1 MHTRS
6 PHRNRGLRAL
16 VALSVSAMAVTGC
29 AGTTTADSSAA
40 PDPTMPV
47 VQEAADLLPAT
58 IVDKGILTVVMPTNE
73 PPMQFY
79 KEGTKE
85 MTGVNAD
92 IARLLASALGLGID
106 IQIANFDALIPG
118 LAAGR
123 YDATVSS
130 MTPTE
135 QRMQTLD
142 FVEYMN
148 IGSAVGAL
156 PDTDVAI
163 DRMCGRSVALLS
175 GSYQLTVNIPLL
187 DDACSADGKEPVETM
202 VFAET
207 RQVIQAVTSARADA
221 AFADSTVIGY
231 AAGQNP
237 GFVVKSEFDSAPVAV
252 GIPHDTGMLEPV
264 TKAMEAIIDSPEYAA
279 VLGRYGLQSGAI
291 TEVGV
296 NVAQG

>member
-6 PHRNRGLRAL
+6 PRHDRRMPAL
-16 VALSVSAMAVTGC
+16 LALSLSALAVSGC
-29 AGTTTADSSAA
+29 AGASSVGPSAA
-40 PDPTMPV
+40 PEPTMPV
-47 VQEAADLLPAT
+47 VQEAADLVPAA
-58 IVDKGILTVVMPTNE
+58 IKDKGVLTVVMPTNE

-79 KEGTKE
+79 KQGTKE

-92 IARLLASALGLGID
+92 IARLVAGALGLRID

-135 QRMQTLD
+135 ERMQTLD

-156 PDTDVAI
+156 EETDVSI
-163 DRMCGRSVALLS
+163 DDMCGKSVALLS
-175 GSYQLTVNIPLL
+175 GSYQLTVNIPLI
-187 DDACSADGKEPVETM
+187 DEACASGGQEPVDVL

-207 RQVIQAVTSARADA
+207 RQVIQAVTSGRADA

-231 AAGQNP
+231 APGQNP

-252 GIPHDTGMLEPV
+252 GIPHDTGLLEPV
-264 TKAMEAIIDSPEYAA
+264 TTAMEAIIDSPEYTE
-279 VLGRYGLQSGAI
+279 LLESYGLESGAI

-296 NVAQG
+296 NVPQ

>member
-1 MHTRS
+1 MHSRS
-6 PHRNRGLRAL
+6 PRRDRRMSTL
-16 VALSVSAMAVTGC
+16 VALSISALAFTGC
-29 AGTTTADSSAA
+29 AGGTAPDSSTAA
-40 PDPTMPV
+40 GSTMPV
-47 VQEAADLLPAT
+47 VQDAADLVPAA
-58 IVDKGILTVVMPTNE
+58 IKDKGVLTVVMPTNE

-79 KEGTKE
+79 KQGTKD

-92 IARLLASALGLGID
+92 IARLLAGALGLGID

-135 QRMQTLD
+135 ERMQTLD

-156 PDTDVAI
+156 EETDVSI
-163 DRMCGRSVALLS
+163 DDMCGRSVALLS
-175 GSYQLTVNIPLL
+175 GSYQLTVNIPLI
-187 DDACSADGKEPVETM
+187 DEACTSGGEEPVDVM

-207 RQVIQAVTSARADA
+207 RQVIQAVTSGRADA

-252 GIPHDTGMLEPV
+252 GIPHDTGLLEPV
-264 TKAMEAIIDSPEYAA
+264 TKAMEAIIDSPEYIE
-279 VLGRYGLQSGAI
+279 VLRTYGLESGAI

-296 NVAQG
+296 NVAQ